1 MKFTPSSQLRR
12 DAVLVAVFSLL
23 TIVLYFVPTGFE
35 ERHAKNSVHC
45 RGRIIEVDNSEVLQT
60 GIVKMGIQNL
70 SVKLMD
76 GPYAGTE
83 VKAENRLIGK
93 MELDKV
99 FSEDDIAMV
108 VLSIKNDEIYFVTAQ
123 DHYRLN
129 IELILLLCFAAL
141 LLAFAGLTGAKALLS
156 FVFAA
161 LLVWKIMIPLFLKNV
176 DPILVS
182 LGIIIVL
189 MGAVVFLVGGLT
201 KRGLVAFIGSLLGI
215 VVTMVMAL
223 LFSKGFHLHGAIKP
237 FSETLLYSGY
247 PHLNLSRIFLAGI
260 FVASSGAVMDLAMD
274 VSSGMSELVI
284 RKPDIHIWDALRA
297 GFGIGRP
304 VVGTMTTTLLLA
316 YSGGYMALLMVF
328 MAQGVPVVNLL
339 NLNYV
344 SAEIL
349 HTLVGSF
356 GLVSVAPFT
365 AFVGAFIY
373 TRRIDEKRRVSEN
386 GLIALKVEGSMF
398 EKQAGDRVKKG
409 EILGN
414 FADSE
419 VESPFD
425 GIIEG
430 VSFDSDD
437 HALILVLVKTGE

>member
-1 MKFTPSSQLRR
+1 MKFTPSSQLKRE
-12 DAVLVAVFSLL
+12 AVLVTVFSLL

-35 ERHAKNSVHC
+35 DRQAKNSVRC

-70 SVKLMD
+70 FVKLLD

-83 VKAENRLIGK
+83 VEAENRLIGK

-99 FSEDDIAMV
+99 FSENDIAMM

-161 LLVWKIMIPLFLKNV
+161 MLVWKIMIPLFLKNV
-176 DPILVS
+176 DPIMVS
-182 LGIIIVL
+182 LGIVIVL

-284 RKPDIHIWDALRA
+284 IKPDLHFLDALRA

-328 MAQGVPVVNLL
+328 MAQGVPVANLL

-365 AFVGAFIY
+365 ALVGAFIF
-373 TRRIDEKRRVSEN
+373 TRRIDKKRR
-386 GLIALKVEGSMF
+386 
-398 EKQAGDRVKKG
+398 
-409 EILGN
+409 
-414 FADSE
+414 
-419 VESPFD
+419 
-425 GIIEG
+425 
-430 VSFDSDD
+430 
-437 HALILVLVKTGE
+437 

>member
-1 MKFTPSSQLRR
+1 MKFTPSSQIKR

-35 ERHAKNSVHC
+35 DRQAKNSVRC

-70 SVKLMD
+70 SVKLLD

-83 VKAENRLIGK
+83 VEAENRLIGK

-99 FSEDDIAMV
+99 FSEDDIAMM
-108 VLSIKNDEIYFVTAQ
+108 VLSLKNDEIYFVTAQ

-161 LLVWKIMIPLFLKNV
+161 MLVWKVMIPLFLKNV
-176 DPILVS
+176 DPIMVS
-182 LGIIIVL
+182 LGIVIVL
-189 MGAVVFLVGGLT
+189 LGAVVFLVGGLT

-223 LFSKGFHLHGAIKP
+223 LFSKAFHLHGAVKP

-274 VSSGMSELVI
+274 VASGMSELVI
-284 RKPDIHIWDALRA
+284 RKPDIHILDALRA

-365 AFVGAFIY
+365 ALVGAFIY
-373 TRRIDEKRRVSEN
+373 TRR
-386 GLIALKVEGSMF
+386 
-398 EKQAGDRVKKG
+398 
-409 EILGN
+409 
-414 FADSE
+414 
-419 VESPFD
+419 
-425 GIIEG
+425 
-430 VSFDSDD
+430 SD
-437 HALILVLVKTGE
+437 

>member
-1 MKFTPSSQLRR
+1 MNFTPASPLKR

-35 ERHAKNSVHC
+35 ERHAKNSVRC
-45 RGRIIEVDNSEVLQT
+45 RGRITEVDNSEILQT

-76 GPYAGTE
+76 GPYARTE

-93 MELDKV
+93 MELDKL
-99 FSEDDIAMV
+99 FSEDDVAMM

-123 DHYRLN
+123 DHYRLG
-129 IELILLLCFAAL
+129 IELTLLLCFAAL

-182 LGIIIVL
+182 LAIVIVL
-189 MGAVVFLVGGLT
+189 MGAIVLLVGGLT

-215 VVTMVMAL
+215 VVTMAMAL

-274 VSSGMSELVI
+274 VASGMNELVI

-304 VVGTMTTTLLLA
+304 VVGTMATTLLLA

-328 MAQGVPVVNLL
+328 MAQGVPVANLL

-373 TRRIDEKRRVSEN
+373 TRRIDETRRQ
-386 GLIALKVEGSMF
+386 G
-398 EKQAGDRVKKG
+398 KKC
-409 EILGN
+409 
-414 FADSE
+414 
-419 VESPFD
+419 
-425 GIIEG
+425 
-430 VSFDSDD
+430 
-437 HALILVLVKTGE
+437 

>member
-1 MKFTPSSQLRR
+1 MKFNSPSYLKR

-23 TIVLYFVPTGFE
+23 TIVLYYIPTGFE
-35 ERHAKNSVHC
+35 ERRAKNSIRC

-70 SVKLMD
+70 RVKLL
-76 GPYAGTE
+76 GGAYAGTE

-99 FSEDDIAMV
+99 FSEDDIAMM

-156 FVFAA
+156 FIFAA

-182 LGIIIVL
+182 LGIVIVL

-284 RKPDIHIWDALRA
+284 RKPDIHIVDALRA

-373 TRRIDEKRRVSEN
+373 TRKNGQKRRQ
-386 GLIALKVEGSMF
+386 GKKCLKG
-398 EKQAGDRVKKG
+398 KNK
-409 EILGN
+409 
-414 FADSE
+414 
-419 VESPFD
+419 
-425 GIIEG
+425 
-430 VSFDSDD
+430 
-437 HALILVLVKTGE
+437 

>member
-1 MKFTPSSQLRR
+1 MRFNSPSYLKR
-12 DAVLVAVFSLL
+12 DAVLVAVFSVL
-23 TIVLYFVPTGFE
+23 TIVLYFIPTGFE
-35 ERHAKNSVHC
+35 ERHAKNSVRC

-70 SVKLMD
+70 RVKLL
-76 GPYAGTE
+76 GGAYAGTE

-99 FSEDDIAMV
+99 FSEDDIAMM

-156 FVFAA
+156 FIFAA

-176 DPILVS
+176 DPIMVS
-182 LGIIIVL
+182 LGIVIVL

-284 RKPDIHIWDALRA
+284 RKPDIQFLDALRA

-328 MAQGVPVVNLL
+328 MAQGVPVANLL

-373 TRRIDEKRRVSEN
+373 TKKNGEKRRQ
-386 GLIALKVEGSMF
+386 GK
-398 EKQAGDRVKKG
+398 
-409 EILGN
+409 
-414 FADSE
+414 
-419 VESPFD
+419 
-425 GIIEG
+425 
-430 VSFDSDD
+430 
-437 HALILVLVKTGE
+437 

>member
-1 MKFTPSSQLRR
+1 MNFTPASPLKR

-35 ERHAKNSVHC
+35 ERHAKNSVRC
-45 RGRIIEVDNSEVLQT
+45 RGRITEVDNSEILQT

-83 VKAENRLIGK
+83 VKAENRIIGK
-93 MELDKV
+93 KELDKL
-99 FSEDDIAMV
+99 FSEDDVSMV

-123 DHYRLN
+123 DHYRLG
-129 IELILLLCFAAL
+129 IELTLLLCFAAL

-182 LGIIIVL
+182 LAIVIVL
-189 MGAVVFLVGGLT
+189 MGAIVLLVGGLT

-274 VSSGMSELVI
+274 VASGMNELVI

-328 MAQGVPVVNLL
+328 MAQGVPVANLL

-349 HTLVGSF
+349 PTLVGSF

-373 TRRIDEKRRVSEN
+373 TRRIDETRRQ
-386 GLIALKVEGSMF
+386 G
-398 EKQAGDRVKKG
+398 KKC
-409 EILGN
+409 
-414 FADSE
+414 
-419 VESPFD
+419 
-425 GIIEG
+425 
-430 VSFDSDD
+430 
-437 HALILVLVKTGE
+437 

>member
-1 MKFTPSSQLRR
+1 MKFTPSSQLKRE
-12 DAVLVAVFSLL
+12 AVLVTVFSLL

-35 ERHAKNSVHC
+35 DRQAKNSVRC

-70 SVKLMD
+70 FVKLLD

-83 VKAENRLIGK
+83 VEAENRLIGK

-99 FSEDDIAMV
+99 FSENDIAMM

-161 LLVWKIMIPLFLKNV
+161 MLVWKIMIPLFLKNV
-176 DPILVS
+176 DPIMVS
-182 LGIIIVL
+182 LGIVIVL

-284 RKPDIHIWDALRA
+284 IKPDIHFLDALRA

-328 MAQGVPVVNLL
+328 MAQGVPVANLL

-365 AFVGAFIY
+365 ALVGAFIF
-373 TRRIDEKRRVSEN
+373 TRRIDKKRR
-386 GLIALKVEGSMF
+386 
-398 EKQAGDRVKKG
+398 
-409 EILGN
+409 
-414 FADSE
+414 
-419 VESPFD
+419 
-425 GIIEG
+425 
-430 VSFDSDD
+430 
-437 HALILVLVKTGE
+437 

>member
-1 MKFTPSSQLRR
+1 MKFNSPSYLKR

-23 TIVLYFVPTGFE
+23 TIVLYFIPTGFE
-35 ERHAKNSVHC
+35 ERHAKNSIRC

-70 SVKLMD
+70 RVKLL
-76 GPYAGTE
+76 GGAYAGTE

-99 FSEDDIAMV
+99 FSEDDIAMM

-156 FVFAA
+156 FIFAA

-176 DPILVS
+176 DPIMVS
-182 LGIIIVL
+182 LGIVIVL

-284 RKPDIHIWDALRA
+284 RKPNIHIADALRA

-328 MAQGVPVVNLL
+328 MAQGVPVANLL

-365 AFVGAFIY
+365 AFVGAIIY
-373 TRRIDEKRRVSEN
+373 TRKNGEKRRQ
-386 GLIALKVEGSMF
+386 GKKCLKG
-398 EKQAGDRVKKG
+398 KNK
-409 EILGN
+409 
-414 FADSE
+414 
-419 VESPFD
+419 
-425 GIIEG
+425 
-430 VSFDSDD
+430 
-437 HALILVLVKTGE
+437 

>member
-1 MKFTPSSQLRR
+1 MKFTYPTHLKR
-12 DAVLVAVFSLL
+12 DAVLVAVFLLL
-23 TIVLYFVPTGFE
+23 TIILYLVPTGFE
-35 ERHAKNSVHC
+35 ERQAKNSVNC
-45 RGRIIEVDNSEVLQT
+45 RGRIIDVDNSEVLQT

-70 SVKLMD
+70 SVKLLD

-83 VKAENRLIGK
+83 VKAVNQLIGK

-99 FSEDDIAMV
+99 FSKDDIAMM

-176 DPILVS
+176 DPIMVS
-182 LGIIIVL
+182 LGIVIVL
-189 MGAVVFLVGGLT
+189 MGAIVFLVGGLT

-215 VVTMVMAL
+215 VVTMAMAL

-274 VSSGMSELVI
+274 VASGMRELVI
-284 RKPDIHIWDALRA
+284 RKPDIQFLDALRA

-328 MAQGVPVVNLL
+328 MAQGVPVANLL

-373 TRRIDEKRRVSEN
+373 TRRIDEKRR
-386 GLIALKVEGSMF
+386 
-398 EKQAGDRVKKG
+398 
-409 EILGN
+409 
-414 FADSE
+414 
-419 VESPFD
+419 
-425 GIIEG
+425 
-430 VSFDSDD
+430 
-437 HALILVLVKTGE
+437 

>member
-1 MKFTPSSQLRR
+1 MKFTYPTHLKR
-12 DAVLVAVFSLL
+12 DAVLVAVFLLL
-23 TIVLYFVPTGFE
+23 TIILYLVPTGFE
-35 ERHAKNSVHC
+35 ERQAKNFVNC
-45 RGRIIEVDNSEVLQT
+45 RGRIIDVDNSEVLQT

-70 SVKLMD
+70 SVKLLD

-83 VKAENRLIGK
+83 VKAVNQLIGK

-99 FSEDDIAMV
+99 FSKDDIAMM

-176 DPILVS
+176 DPIMVS
-182 LGIIIVL
+182 LGIVIVL
-189 MGAVVFLVGGLT
+189 MGAIVFLVGGLT

-215 VVTMVMAL
+215 VVTMAMAL

-274 VSSGMSELVI
+274 VASGMRELVI
-284 RKPDIHIWDALRA
+284 RKPDIQFLDALRA

-328 MAQGVPVVNLL
+328 MAQGVPVANLL

-373 TRRIDEKRRVSEN
+373 TRRIDEKRR
-386 GLIALKVEGSMF
+386 
-398 EKQAGDRVKKG
+398 
-409 EILGN
+409 
-414 FADSE
+414 
-419 VESPFD
+419 
-425 GIIEG
+425 
-430 VSFDSDD
+430 
-437 HALILVLVKTGE
+437 

>member
-1 MKFTPSSQLRR
+1 MKVTPRSHLKR
-12 DAVLVAVFSLL
+12 DAVLVAIFSLL

-35 ERHAKNSVHC
+35 ERQAKNSVRC

-60 GIVKMGIQNL
+60 GIVKMGIQIL
-70 SVKLMD
+70 SVKLLD

-99 FSEDDIAMV
+99 FSEDDIAMM
-108 VLSIKNDEIYFVTAQ
+108 VLSLKNDEIYFVTAQ

-176 DPILVS
+176 DPIMVS
-182 LGIIIVL
+182 LGIVIVL

-201 KRGLVAFIGSLLGI
+201 KRGFVAFIGSLLGI

-274 VSSGMSELVI
+274 VASGMNELVI

-304 VVGTMTTTLLLA
+304 VVGTMATTLLLA

-328 MAQGVPVVNLL
+328 MAQGVPVENLL

-365 AFVGAFIY
+365 ALVGAFVY
-373 TRRIDEKRRVSEN
+373 TRRREDQS
-386 GLIALKVEGSMF
+386 L
-398 EKQAGDRVKKG
+398 
-409 EILGN
+409 
-414 FADSE
+414 
-419 VESPFD
+419 
-425 GIIEG
+425 
-430 VSFDSDD
+430 
-437 HALILVLVKTGE
+437 

>member
-1 MKFTPSSQLRR
+1 MKVTPRSHLKR
-12 DAVLVAVFSLL
+12 DAVLVAIFSLL

-35 ERHAKNSVHC
+35 ERQAKNSVRC

-60 GIVKMGIQNL
+60 GIVKMGIQIL
-70 SVKLMD
+70 SVKLLD

-99 FSEDDIAMV
+99 FSEDDIAMM

-176 DPILVS
+176 DPIIVS
-182 LGIIIVL
+182 LTIVIVL

-201 KRGLVAFIGSLLGI
+201 KRGFVAFLGSLLGI
-215 VVTMVMAL
+215 VVTVVMAL
-223 LFSKGFHLHGAIKP
+223 LFAKGFHLHGAIKP

-274 VSSGMSELVI
+274 VASGMSELVI
-284 RKPDIHIWDALRA
+284 RKPDIQFLDALRA

-328 MAQGVPVVNLL
+328 MAQGVPVENLL

-365 AFVGAFIY
+365 ALVGAFVY
-373 TRRIDEKRRVSEN
+373 TRRREDQS
-386 GLIALKVEGSMF
+386 L
-398 EKQAGDRVKKG
+398 
-409 EILGN
+409 
-414 FADSE
+414 
-419 VESPFD
+419 
-425 GIIEG
+425 
-430 VSFDSDD
+430 
-437 HALILVLVKTGE
+437 

>member
-1 MKFTPSSQLRR
+1 MKFTSSPQLKR

-23 TIVLYFVPTGFE
+23 TIVLYFIPTGFE
-35 ERHAKNSVHC
+35 ERQAKNSVRC

-70 SVKLMD
+70 RVKLLD
-76 GPYAGTE
+76 GAYAGTE

-99 FSEDDIAMV
+99 FSEDDIAMM

-161 LLVWKIMIPLFLKNV
+161 MLVWKIMIPLFLKNV
-176 DPILVS
+176 DPIMVS
-182 LGIIIVL
+182 LGIVIVL

-215 VVTMVMAL
+215 VVTMAMAL

-274 VSSGMSELVI
+274 VASGMSELVI

-373 TRRIDEKRRVSEN
+373 TRKNGEKRRQGEKC
-386 GLIALKVEGSMF
+386 LKG
-398 EKQAGDRVKKG
+398 KNK
-409 EILGN
+409 
-414 FADSE
+414 
-419 VESPFD
+419 
-425 GIIEG
+425 
-430 VSFDSDD
+430 
-437 HALILVLVKTGE
+437 

>member
-1 MKFTPSSQLRR
+1 MKFNSPYYLKR

-23 TIVLYFVPTGFE
+23 TIVLYFIPTGFE
-35 ERHAKNSVHC
+35 ERHAKNSIRC

-70 SVKLMD
+70 RVKLL
-76 GPYAGTE
+76 GGAYAGIE

-99 FSEDDIAMV
+99 FSKDDIAMM

-156 FVFAA
+156 FIFAA

-176 DPILVS
+176 DPIMVS
-182 LGIIIVL
+182 LGIVIVL

-215 VVTMVMAL
+215 VVTMIMAL

-284 RKPDIHIWDALRA
+284 RKPNIHIVDALRA

-373 TRRIDEKRRVSEN
+373 TRKNSQKRRQGKN
-386 GLIALKVEGSMF
+386 A
-398 EKQAGDRVKKG
+398 
-409 EILGN
+409 
-414 FADSE
+414 
-419 VESPFD
+419 
-425 GIIEG
+425 
-430 VSFDSDD
+430 
-437 HALILVLVKTGE
+437 

>member
-1 MKFTPSSQLRR
+1 MKFTPPSQLKRE
-12 DAVLVAVFSLL
+12 AVLVTVFSLL

-35 ERHAKNSVHC
+35 DRQAKNSVRC

-70 SVKLMD
+70 FVKLLD

-83 VKAENRLIGK
+83 VEAENRLIGK

-99 FSEDDIAMV
+99 FSENDIAMM
-108 VLSIKNDEIYFVTAQ
+108 VLSMKNDEIYFVTAQ

-161 LLVWKIMIPLFLKNV
+161 MLVWKIMIPLFLKNV
-176 DPILVS
+176 DPIMVS
-182 LGIIIVL
+182 LGIVIVL

-284 RKPDIHIWDALRA
+284 IKPDIHFLDALRA

-328 MAQGVPVVNLL
+328 MAQGVPVANLL

-365 AFVGAFIY
+365 ALVGAFIF
-373 TRRIDEKRRVSEN
+373 TRRIDKKRR
-386 GLIALKVEGSMF
+386 
-398 EKQAGDRVKKG
+398 
-409 EILGN
+409 
-414 FADSE
+414 
-419 VESPFD
+419 
-425 GIIEG
+425 
-430 VSFDSDD
+430 
-437 HALILVLVKTGE
+437 